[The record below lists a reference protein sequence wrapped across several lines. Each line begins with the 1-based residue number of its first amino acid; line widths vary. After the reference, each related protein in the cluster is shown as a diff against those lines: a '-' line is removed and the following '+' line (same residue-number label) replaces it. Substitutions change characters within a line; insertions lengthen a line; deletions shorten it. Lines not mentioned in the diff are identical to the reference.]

1 MSEPEVLLAATGL
14 EFGYGGVP
22 VLHGTDLEV
31 RRGEV
36 LALVGPNGA
45 GKTTLLRVLAGLER
59 PSAGAIDLD
68 GADITSLP
76 TEQRAAHG
84 LAMVFGGQ
92 AVFGDLSVD
101 DNLRAAGELL
111 IDQPTLLAERIASV
125 LELFP
130 RLTERRAALGAQ
142 LSGGEQ
148 QMLAVA
154 KAMLLQPKLLCIDE
168 LSMGLAPVLVDRL
181 LDVLRHQ
188 RDTGTTVLLVEQSV
202 RVALS
207 VADRCAYF
215 ERGQVR
221 SIEDTATLIADPSRL
236 RALFFGEHAA

>member
-1 MSEPEVLLAATGL
+1 VAEPDLVLAATGL
-14 EFGYGGVP
+14 EFAYGGVP
-22 VLHGTDLEV
+22 VLHGADLAV

-59 PSAGAIDLD
+59 PSAGTVDLD
-68 GADITSLP
+68 GVDVTSLP
-76 TEQRAAHG
+76 TEQRAGAG
-84 LAMVFGGQ
+84 MAVVFGGQ

-101 DNLRAAGELL
+101 ANLQAAGELL
-111 IDQPTLLAERIASV
+111 IDQPALLESRIASA

-130 RLTERRAALGAQ
+130 RLAERRAALAVQ

-154 KAMLLQPKLLCIDE
+154 KALLLQPKVLCIDE
-168 LSMGLAPVLVDRL
+168 LSLGLAPVLVDRL
-181 LDVLRHQ
+181 LEVLRHQ
-188 RDTGTTVLLVEQSV
+188 RDIGTTVLLVEQSV
-202 RVALS
+202 RVALA

-215 ERGQVR
+215 ERGEIR
-221 SIEDTATLIADPSRL
+221 AIEDTAALVANPKRL
-236 RALFFGEHAA
+236 RELFFGEHAA